1 MLVLAPLAAVLSLV
15 VPAATNEGSHM
26 GGGPIPAQVVEC
38 IPPAERAAAE
48 KRVAQFQAANPTRAR
63 RARSGQLYSFVP
75 QGGNL
80 WDDLSVN
87 NYVDMD
93 TTTPGI
99 KDWNC
104 TDWTYDGH
112 QGWDI
117 DLRTFAYADIGV
129 PIFAA
134 VDGTVAD
141 AHDGEWDHETSKV
154 SGALANYVILYHGGT
169 QYTWYWHMR
178 RGSVAVSTGQPVK
191 AGQQIGLTGSSG
203 FSTGPHLHF
212 ESRDNGTYFEPA
224 AGTCN
229 PGASN
234 WVTQP
239 IKPTAMYLRDAAVT
253 DAFMDN
259 YPGLP
264 WDQPRT
270 GTIVQNVAGSS
281 HNVALWIELGCM
293 PANST
298 WSIRY
303 LRPNG
308 TAVITSGPN
317 AFNNPFYRESW
328 WWFRYFVNLDT
339 SGVWKVELS
348 INGKVL
354 VSAPFTV
361 VSNVQQVVNQPPS
374 GITLAFDPPSP
385 KPSDVLFCRIT
396 SPPVPGDPDYDV
408 VRYHYVWTV
417 NGQTVRDVVSAGRA
431 DAIPHDSGVAGNT
444 VQCTVTPSDGQ
455 LSGPSSFVQAF
466 LGSALIG
473 DVDGNGAVEM
483 QDALLA
489 IRIAGG
495 TTPSDAGEVS
505 RTQPLAGNAIQ
516 LPDATRIFRRVL
528 GL

>member
-1 MLVLAPLAAVLSLV
+1 MFFLAPLAAAISIVAP
-15 VPAATNEGSHM
+15 PAIPEGPHF
-26 GGGPIPAQVVEC
+26 GGGPMPMQTVEC
-38 IPPAERAAAE
+38 IPATERAAADL
-48 KRVAQFQAANPTRAR
+48 KVAQFQATHVSRAPR
-63 RARSGQLYSFVP
+63 TASGQQYAFVP

-80 WDDLSVN
+80 WDDLAVN
-87 NYVDMD
+87 NYVDLD
-93 TTTPGI
+93 PTSPGI
-99 KDWNC
+99 KDWDC
-104 TDWTYDGH
+104 TNWTYDGH

-117 DLRTFAYADIGV
+117 DLRSFAYADIGV

-134 VDGTVAD
+134 IDGTVAD
-141 AHDGEWDHETSKV
+141 AHDGEWDHETSQV
-154 SGALANYVILYHGGT
+154 NGALANYVILYHGGA

-178 RGSVAVSTGQPVK
+178 RGSVAVSTGQVVK

-212 ESRDNGTYFEPA
+212 ESRDNNTFFEPA
-224 AGTCN
+224 AGACN

-234 WVTQP
+234 WVNQP

-259 YPGLP
+259 YPGMP

-303 LRPNG
+303 IRPNG
-308 TAVITSGPN
+308 SVVVNSGPN

-339 SGVWKVELS
+339 VGVWTAELS

-361 VSNVQQVVNQPPS
+361 VSSVQQVVNRAPN
-374 GITLAFDPPSP
+374 GITVAFDPPSP
-385 KPSDVLFCRIT
+385 KPADVLFCRVT
-396 SPPVPGDPDYDV
+396 SPPTLGDPDYDV
-408 VRYHYVWTV
+408 VRYHYVWNV
-417 NGQTVRDVVSAGRA
+417 NGHTVRDVVSAGRA

-455 LSGPSSFVQAF
+455 LSGPPSSVQAN
-466 LGSALIG
+466 LGASMLG
-473 DVDGNGAVEM
+473 DVDGNGTVNI
-483 QDALLA
+483 QDAALA
-489 IRIAGG
+489 ARIAGG
-495 TTPSDAGEVS
+495 TATSDAGEIA
-505 RTQPLAGNAIQ
+505 RTQPLNGTAIQ
-516 LPDATRIFRRVL
+516 LTDATRILRRIY